1 MHQYL
6 IICVWRICIES
17 ISLLYIELAICS
29 IIILFPQKEVS
40 LHQSTF
46 FKEKKKKLFIFNSV
60 AFCIK
65 VVWFLISKNM
75 LKPKTLKNVK
85 YLWNSIP
92 SAYFLKLFL
101 IPAIFLTYSLTT
113 WTLNAK
119 SFFCLHTCV
128 IWCIAHWRR
137 CLEAHKWPSTGTYT
151 KKSNNGPPLHTGF
164 FALWNTVSLRWIAD
178 ILKSYYTVEIEEG
191 NSFKM
196 FSFHPGH
203 PVERN
208 DLKILRFF
216 CALLMHSAHYSFISC

>member
-113 WTLNAK
+113 RTLNPK
-119 SFFCLHTCV
+119 SFFLFTYMRHLMYCSLKTMF
-128 IWCIAHWRR
+128 R
-137 CLEAHKWPSTGTYT
+137 STQMTFNWYIY
-151 KKSNNGPPLHTGF
+151 KK
-164 FALWNTVSLRWIAD
+164 V
-178 ILKSYYTVEIEEG
+178 
-191 NSFKM
+191 
-196 FSFHPGH
+196 
-203 PVERN
+203 
-208 DLKILRFF
+208 
-216 CALLMHSAHYSFISC
+216 